1 MFVLKRLLFVILVVW
16 SASTITFF
24 IPRISDINPIR
35 ERFAELA
42 RLGGFSAGE
51 LETIVA
57 SYSKAF
63 GLDKPLMQQYF
74 DYIGGVM
81 TLDFGVS
88 LNKFPKTVLMLIAE
102 SLPWTIGLILVT
114 TILSFVIGNLVG
126 ALAAWPLSPR
136 WRRQRI
142 YRLLFPKSCLHA
154 QAYSLVV
161 SHSNFMFCLT
171 EHL

>member
-1 MFVLKRLLFVILVVW
+1 MFVLKRLLFVVLVVW

-114 TILSFVIGNLVG
+114 TILNFVIGNLVG
-126 ALAAWPLSPR
+126 A
-136 WRRQRI
+136 
-142 YRLLFPKSCLHA
+142 
-154 QAYSLVV
+154 
-161 SHSNFMFCLT
+161 
-171 EHL
+171 

>member
-1 MFVLKRLLFVILVVW
+1 MFVIKRLLFVLLVVW

-51 LETIVA
+51 LEKIVE

-126 ALAAWPLSPR
+126 ALAAWPLSPKWVR
-136 WRRQRI
+136 GVSTSFIYFKGFLRSCWRF
-142 YRLLFPKSCLHA
+142 Y
-154 QAYSLVV
+154 
-161 SHSNFMFCLT
+161 
-171 EHL
+171 